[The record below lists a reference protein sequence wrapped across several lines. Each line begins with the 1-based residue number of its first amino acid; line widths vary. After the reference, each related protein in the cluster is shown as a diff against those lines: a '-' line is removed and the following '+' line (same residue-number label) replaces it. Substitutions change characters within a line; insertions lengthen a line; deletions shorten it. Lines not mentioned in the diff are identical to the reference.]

1 MCFKKL
7 CSWKA
12 EHFHKKKRKRKLVST
27 CIIAAFCWHL
37 FSRVLHITLSLFIW
51 AGVINTF
58 SIIKALGTED
68 EILPSLKS
76 MAELLW
82 TPVPWV
88 SGQKRSLDCPVYH
101 WYWCCV
107 GLLPILQMASK
118 LWIQKDRKPT
128 AILVGDMFP
137 WLVTIPL
144 KKILDSILLSFPS
157 LKFHALMF
165 L

>member
-1 MCFKKL
+1 MCFKRL

-12 EHFHKKKRKRKLVST
+12 ENTHKKKKKLVST
-27 CIIAAFCWHL
+27 CIIAAFCWQL
-37 FSRVLHITLSLFIW
+37 SSTVLHITLPPLIW
-51 AGVINTF
+51 AEVINTF

-76 MAELLW
+76 MVELPW
-82 TPVPWV
+82 TSVSWVPR
-88 SGQKRSLDCPVYH
+88 QKGSLHRPVYH

-118 LWIQKDRKPT
+118 LWIQRDRKST
-128 AILVGDMFP
+128 AILGGGMFP

-144 KKILDSILLSFPS
+144 KKNKSYLSS
-157 LKFHALMF
+157 Y
-165 L
+165 

>member
-1 MCFKKL
+1 MCFKRL

-12 EHFHKKKRKRKLVST
+12 ENFHKKKRKRKLVST

-37 FSRVLHITLSLFIW
+37 SSRVLHITLSPFIW
-51 AGVINTF
+51 AEVINTF

-68 EILPSLKS
+68 EILPLLKS
-76 MAELLW
+76 MAELSW
-82 TPVPWV
+82 TWVPWV

-118 LWIQKDRKPT
+118 LWIQRDRKPT
-128 AILVGDMFP
+128 AYP
-137 WLVTIPL
+137 WRGHVPMISYHPT
-144 KKILDSILLSFPS
+144 KKILYFILLSLPS
-157 LKFHALMF
+157 LKFQALVF